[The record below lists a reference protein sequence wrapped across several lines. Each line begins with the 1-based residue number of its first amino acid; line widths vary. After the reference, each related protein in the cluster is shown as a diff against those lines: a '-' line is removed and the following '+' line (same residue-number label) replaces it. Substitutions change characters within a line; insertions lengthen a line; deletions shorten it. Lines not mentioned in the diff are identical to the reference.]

1 MTKQCVMEID
11 KKQKIQSLDDQ
22 IKVLSEEKV
31 LLQSTCNHNE
41 SKVKFE
47 NGTNTMK
54 LYCKECDKEV
64 GYPSQSQIK
73 EFLT

>member
-47 NGTNTMK
+47 NGTINNND
-54 LYCKECDKEV
+54 LR
-64 GYPSQSQIK
+64 
-73 EFLT
+73 